1 MKMKQMIYTA
11 MVVTGVA
18 LMGAQGAF
26 ADVTMNYRL
35 TSSRG
40 ESMQT
45 IQYRDQ
51 QHVRLDMRDGRSGR
65 LATMI
70 RRGDKVYAIAPGGE
84 VIEMTGEMGG
94 MMGALGGMLGG
105 GSRRDG
111 TAGMQFRDTGRSE
124 RVAGYRGEVY
134 RYTGNG
140 ETHEVVLTK
149 DRNLAEVFQAW
160 IEMNKLITQRS
171 ASDRTLEQIQQNTPQ
186 RHTGLLRMDRT
197 MVLVSVGTGSLR
209 SDVFDL
215 PGKPMDMSGGGRG
228 TPSRYRSEHKSGYKS
243 RHAERSRHEES
254 VVEKDAKDIGRNSV
268 NEAHQST
275 KQGIQNGI
283 SDQIEKGI
291 GGLMNGLFGR

>member
-160 IEMNKLITQRS
+160 IEMNKTF
-171 ASDRTLEQIQQNTPQ
+171 A
-186 RHTGLLRMDRT
+186 
-197 MVLVSVGTGSLR
+197 V
-209 SDVFDL
+209 
-215 PGKPMDMSGGGRG
+215 
-228 TPSRYRSEHKSGYKS
+228 
-243 RHAERSRHEES
+243 
-254 VVEKDAKDIGRNSV
+254 
-268 NEAHQST
+268 
-275 KQGIQNGI
+275 
-283 SDQIEKGI
+283 
-291 GGLMNGLFGR
+291 

>member
-1 MKMKQMIYTA
+1 MNIKKSIYTTI
-11 MVVTGVA
+11 VVAGMA

-26 ADVTMNYRL
+26 ADVTVNYKL

-51 QHVRLDMRDGRSGR
+51 QHVRLEMRDGRSGR

-70 RRGDKVYAIAPGGE
+70 RRGDKVYAVAPDGE

-94 MMGALGGMLGG
+94 MMGALGGMVGG
-105 GSRRDG
+105 GSDRRD

-160 IEMNKLITQRS
+160 IEMNKLITRRS
-171 ASDRTLEQIQQNTPQ
+171 TSDRTLEQIQQNTPQ

-197 MVLVSVGTGSLR
+197 MVLVSVGRGSLR

-215 PGKPMDMSGGGRG
+215 PGEPISMSGGSRVS
-228 TPSRYRSEHKSGYKS
+228 PSRYGSEHESRYKS
-243 RHAERSRHEES
+243 QHAERSRREES

-283 SDQIEKGI
+283 SEQIEKGI